1 MRLFLALVAIPIIEI
16 ALFIEVGGWLGTWP
30 TIGIVVLTALIG
42 SVLLRQQG
50 LKALGD
56 IQGRLTAGDDPGQL
70 LADGAMILVSGV
82 LLLTPGFFT
91 DAVGFLLLVP
101 GVRAALYRWGKS
113 NIKMNV
119 HTAHTTAGPDAGPH
133 PDWNRPGDQTVDG
146 DFEDITPQDTPD
158 QNPANQISEPRN

>member
-1 MRLFLALVAIPIIEI
+1 MRLFLALVAVPIIEI

-30 TIGIVVLTALIG
+30 TIGIVILTALIG

-56 IQGRLTAGDDPGQL
+56 IQGRLMAGDDPGKL

-91 DAVGFLLLVP
+91 DAIGFLLLIP
-101 GVRAALYRWGKS
+101 GVRAALYRWGKA
-113 NIKMNV
+113 NFKMKV
-119 HTAHTTAGPDAGPH
+119 RTAASASQSG
-133 PDWNRPGDQTVDG
+133 PDWNRPGGQTVDG
-146 DFEDITPQDTPD
+146 DFEDITPANAQDRP
-158 QNPANQISEPRN
+158 PANRIDEPRN